1 MQRLLWLALLPLAAQ
16 GQQAVY
22 RCEQNGKVGYSHEP
36 CVGAK
41 VIDATPTQGVNKM
54 TGVTRKG
61 AEVQREEHRKLLDD
75 GFRPLTGMSHEQMD
89 VERRRFRLSSAEKL
103 QCRSSDLQLPELE
116 SRAAA
121 ANREMRFRAEA
132 ELYKARQEF
141 YWLKC

>member
-1 MQRLLWLALLPLAAQ
+1 M
-16 GQQAVY
+16 
-22 RCEQNGKVGYSHEP
+22 
-36 CVGAK
+36 
-41 VIDATPTQGVNKM
+41 IDATPTQGVNKM